1 MNERIRALAIEAGAG
16 EWGDSVIPAM
26 MDIEKFAQLIVAEC
40 CTIIAPSQEHRGDAS
55 YPFMGGE
62 EGVELLDGAVRM
74 IEEHFEVE

>member
-40 CTIIAPSQEHRGDAS
+40 CNIIAPDQEHRADAS
-55 YPFMGGE
+55 WGYIGGE
-62 EGVELLDGAVRM
+62 EGVELLDGSVRLM
-74 IEEHFEVE
+74 KEHFGVE